1 MKKLLFISA
10 SIFIL
15 ATSVQAQ
22 KKISELP
29 VATSLSGTDKMV
41 IVNSGAT
48 KQMDASVLLGAVN
61 DTADAVRA
69 YVDNEIDNIAI
80 GTDQVTD
87 YSLNANDLI
96 ESGATYIVTSGGPK
110 IKTTT
115 SAGDTIVKTINI
127 QGSGVGNVLSVRACF
142 NGVGVGKMMVYNA
155 SGALVE
161 TMTTPTLDA
170 YSYGYIDVEVIAL
183 TASTFGVSQKIYSWN
198 NYTSTFTN
206 TKYYYSIYTYDSYPQ
221 ITVRVKYNSTTI
233 GFQCLWYIAEYKPLH
248 PGYSNNVGTY

>member
-1 MKKLLFISA
+1 MKKLLFITV
-10 SIFIL
+10 SILIL
-15 ATSVQAQ
+15 ANCAQAQ

-29 VATSLSGTDKMV
+29 VATTLSGTDKMV
-41 IVNSGAT
+41 IVNSGST
-48 KQMDASVLLGAVN
+48 KQMNASVLLGAVN

-69 YVDNEIDNIAI
+69 YVDDEIDNIAI

-87 YSLNANDLI
+87 YSLYANDL
-96 ESGATYIVTSGGPK
+96 EEGGATFIVTSGGPK

-115 SAGDTIVKTINI
+115 SAGDTIVKRVNI
-127 QGSGVGNVLSVRACF
+127 ASMGDGDILSVKACF

-170 YSYGYIDVEVIAL
+170 YTYGYIEIEVLAL
-183 TASTFGVSQKIYSWN
+183 TAGTFGVSQRIYSWN
-198 NYTSTFTN
+198 NYSSTFTN
-206 TKYYYSIYTYDSYPQ
+206 TKYYYTIYSYDGYPQ

-233 GFQCLWYIAEYKPLH
+233 GFQCLWYAAEYKPLH
-248 PGYSNNVGTY
+248 PGYSNNVDTN